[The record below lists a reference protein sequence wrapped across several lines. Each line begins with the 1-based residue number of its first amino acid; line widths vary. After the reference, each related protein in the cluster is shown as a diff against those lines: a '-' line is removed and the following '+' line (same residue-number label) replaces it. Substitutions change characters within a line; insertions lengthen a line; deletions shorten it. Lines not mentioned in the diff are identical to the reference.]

1 MSLTKK
7 QEIFCIEVLKQ
18 DTLSDAY
25 RIAYSTKRMTDK
37 QINEEASI
45 LHKNPKITQRLKE
58 LKQKVE
64 DKELYT
70 LKQSIQ
76 RDLKLIERYE
86 AALEILSDSKSKS
99 NKIEAAERTIKFIG
113 ASGYS
118 NAQDRL
124 SKQHGFFE
132 RDNSQKAI
140 PTMQVVDMSD
150 YKNKK

>member
-1 MSLTKK
+1 MPLTKK

-25 RIAYSTKRMTDK
+25 RIAYSTKRMSDK

-76 RDLKLIERYE
+76 RDLRLIERYE
-86 AALEILSDSKSKS
+86 SALDVLENNKSQK
-99 NKIEAAERTIKFIG
+99 NEIEAAERTIRFIG

-132 RDNSQKAI
+132 RDNKQKVI
-140 PTMQVVDMSD
+140 PPRQIVDMSD
-150 YKNKK
+150 YKKKE